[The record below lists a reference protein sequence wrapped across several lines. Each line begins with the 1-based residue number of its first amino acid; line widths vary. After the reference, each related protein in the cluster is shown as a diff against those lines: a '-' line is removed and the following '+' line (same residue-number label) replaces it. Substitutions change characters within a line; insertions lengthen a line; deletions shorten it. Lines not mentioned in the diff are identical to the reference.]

1 MVRNGYGANTYGT
14 KWGSPVLGDPNTGIP
29 LSSIVNNTG
38 IQFYTS
44 IVNFFK
50 NKYNTGI
57 NY

>member
-1 MVRNGYGANTYGT
+1 MVLNGYGANTYGT

-50 NKYNTGI
+50 NKYNR
-57 NY
+57 